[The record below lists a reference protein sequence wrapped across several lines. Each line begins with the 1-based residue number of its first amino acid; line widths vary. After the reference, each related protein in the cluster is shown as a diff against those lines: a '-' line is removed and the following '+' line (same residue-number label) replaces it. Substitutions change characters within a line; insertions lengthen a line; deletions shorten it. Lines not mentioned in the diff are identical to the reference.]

1 MIKKILIIN
10 LLEKIKPYW
19 DMAEWFLVV
28 VQQSDNQ
35 DILDELWG
43 FVYTWIKTITDEK
56 KKELIKN
63 QLIQIKSLRLTE
75 EESSSKDQKDADTIL
90 DGLLNDIG

>member
-1 MIKKILIIN
+1 MIEKTLVIN
-10 LLEKIKPYW
+10 VLEKIKPYW

-35 DILDELWG
+35 EVVDELWG
-43 FVYTWIKTITDEK
+43 LIYTWIITITDEK

-63 QLIQIKSLRLTE
+63 QLIQIKSLRVAE
-75 EESSSKDQKDADTIL
+75 EQSNFKDQKDADDML
-90 DGLLNDIG
+90 NNLLNDIE